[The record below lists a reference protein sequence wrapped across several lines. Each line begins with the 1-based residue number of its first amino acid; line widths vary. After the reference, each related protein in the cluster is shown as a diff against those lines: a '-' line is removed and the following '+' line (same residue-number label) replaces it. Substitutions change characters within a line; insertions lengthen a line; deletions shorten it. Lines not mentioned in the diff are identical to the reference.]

1 MASGSWALAEE
12 LFTRGDPAFV
22 AEVRR
27 VYDAER
33 LGDFAARWLADP
45 RPAARR
51 LLIDYL
57 SLPFNAYR
65 HEAVVKRL
73 FKGAEKAGDDE
84 LMGVFLVAFDRS
96 IRRNRKTITRRKW
109 DRLPGREAAEAR
121 LREWE
126 NDGYSQGTVY
136 GSAGGFYAYASKRE
150 EVVVGRNDAMPRPK
164 EDYKKRNPR
173 TGEMLRKSTPPVTD
187 AFRRRLEKRF
197 VLFSQP
203 TRRYLRRR
211 AWRYFRKVGK
221 ADAARYR
228 AAALAYLKRYT
239 DADVDSDIHLLD
251 NWGLV
256 HTLFFGSAA
265 LVRPAKGWQFA
276 EGKTL
281 ADLAPAPRF
290 PAAWTAAPE
299 ALLELL
305 TQASCRTVRQWAG
318 WMLRTHQA
326 DWLSQRPAA
335 TLLALIDHADPDV
348 AALGFDMLERHAD
361 LASVL
366 VETWLARLD
375 GDDLERLQ
383 RLSSLLARRLD
394 PGRVALA
401 DAAKLAGHRSLPV
414 ARLGLTLLRGAS
426 AGEADLATLLP
437 LVQAECETL
446 RPELVHWLLDAL
458 ARFGPPRA
466 EWLLE
471 LLDSKH
477 ANVRAVGWRRLLETP
492 LKDDPA
498 VWQKLLESPYDDVK
512 GPLVAELT
520 ERTRVADPDAVRTL
534 WASLLLNV
542 HRGGRRKPGVVRQVV
557 DRLAEHADES
567 DRLLPLL
574 AVAVRSLRG
583 PEFRAGLT
591 GVVALLE
598 RNPDL
603 RPAVA
608 KQFPELKDS

>member
-12 LFTRGDPAFV
+12 LFTRGDAAFV
-22 AEVRR
+22 AELRHVH
-27 VYDAER
+27 DADR
-33 LGDFAARWLADP
+33 LGAFAGRWLADP

-65 HEAVVKRL
+65 HEALVKRL

-96 IRRNRKTITRRKW
+96 VRRNRKTMTRRKW
-109 DRLPGREAAEAR
+109 ERFPNRDAAEAR

-126 NDGYSQGTVY
+126 DEEYFRGTIS
-136 GSAGGFYAYASKRE
+136 GSGGNFYAYAQKRE
-150 EVVVGRNDAMPRPK
+150 EVVVGRNDAMPRPQK
-164 EDYKKRNPR
+164 YLKRSPQ

-187 AFRRRLEKRF
+187 AIRKYLEKRF
-197 VLFSQP
+197 ILFSQP

-211 AWRYFRKVGK
+211 AWRYFRKLGK
-221 ADAARYR
+221 TNVERYR

-256 HTLFFGSAA
+256 HTLFFDSSA
-265 LVRPAKGWQFA
+265 LVRPAKGWEFA
-276 EGKTL
+276 DGKTV

-290 PAAWTAAPE
+290 PAAWAAAPE
-299 ALLELL
+299 ALFELL
-305 TQASCRTVRQWAG
+305 TQAPCRTVRQWAC
-318 WMLRTHQA
+318 WMLRTHQP
-326 DWLSQRPAA
+326 DWMSQRPVE
-335 TLLALIDHADPDV
+335 TLLALTDHPDPDV
-348 AALGFDMLERHAD
+348 AALGFEMLERHPD
-361 LASVL
+361 LASAP
-366 VETWLARLD
+366 VETWLRRLG

-394 PGRVALA
+394 PGRVTLA
-401 DAAKLAGHRSLPV
+401 DAAQLALHRSLPV

-426 AGEADLATLLP
+426 PGEEDAPTLLP

-446 RPELVHWLLDAL
+446 RPELIHWLLDAL
-458 ARFGPPRA
+458 GRFGPLRT

-471 LLDSKH
+471 LLDGKY
-477 ANVRAVGWRRLLETP
+477 ADVRAIGWKRLQESP
-492 LKDDPA
+492 AKDDPA
-498 VWQKLLESPYDDVK
+498 VWQKLLESPYNDIK
-512 GPLVAELT
+512 GALVAELT
-520 ERTRVADPDAVRTL
+520 GRVRAADFDAVRML
-534 WASLLLNV
+534 WASLLLNI
-542 HRGGRRKPGVVRQVV
+542 HGGGRHKPGVVGLVV
-557 DRLAEHADES
+557 GRLAEHPDES

-608 KQFPELKDS
+608 KQFPELAEC